1 MTNSQIAQTILQIA
15 EILDLLGE
23 DRFRVIAYERAA
35 STVRMLG
42 EDLSGIYKHGGI
54 KELEDI
60 EGVGESIALKIEEL
74 LKTGKLKYLEDLKK
88 KVPASEITFLQIP
101 GVGPKTAVK
110 LVKELKVKTI
120 EQLGKK
126 LQSKQAAK
134 YFQEKTR
141 QNILRGIEILK
152 RMGTRKLLTFAM
164 PIAQD
169 IVLALK
175 KHPEV
180 LQADA
185 VGSLRRWKETVGD
198 IDIIAASKTP
208 AKTIDFFVSQ
218 PNILQVLAK
227 GDTKATII
235 HQENIQIDLEILPK
249 EQYGSLLQHFTGS
262 KEHNIALRT
271 WAEKHGFS
279 LSEHGIKILQKG
291 REKLVLCP
299 QETDVYQT
307 LGMDYIAPELR
318 EDSGE
323 IQAALEHKLP
333 KLVEMA
339 DIKGDMHMHSSWSD
353 GFATIEQ
360 LVEKSIQLDYRYI
373 AIADHSIGLGVA
385 RGLGPE
391 RFFQRQEE
399 IEAVGKKYHQIKIL
413 SSAEVNIKADATLD
427 LPDSVL
433 EKLEIVTA
441 SIHSSFFQ
449 PQSQLTK
456 RLVAACRN
464 PHVDI
469 IGHPSGRILGQREPY
484 QVDWDEIFRQ
494 AAATQ
499 TALEISSFPN
509 RLDLKDSLC
518 RQAKN
523 FGVKFAINTDSH
535 QIEHLNLM
543 HFGVSVARR
552 GWLEKKDII
561 NSSNYSD
568 LEKWLSR

>member
-175 KHPEV
+175 KRPEV

-198 IDIIAASKTP
+198 
-208 AKTIDFFVSQ
+208 
-218 PNILQVLAK
+218 
-227 GDTKATII
+227 
-235 HQENIQIDLEILPK
+235 
-249 EQYGSLLQHFTGS
+249 
-262 KEHNIALRT
+262 
-271 WAEKHGFS
+271 
-279 LSEHGIKILQKG
+279 
-291 REKLVLCP
+291 
-299 QETDVYQT
+299 
-307 LGMDYIAPELR
+307 
-318 EDSGE
+318 
-323 IQAALEHKLP
+323 
-333 KLVEMA
+333 
-339 DIKGDMHMHSSWSD
+339 
-353 GFATIEQ
+353 
-360 LVEKSIQLDYRYI
+360 
-373 AIADHSIGLGVA
+373 
-385 RGLGPE
+385 
-391 RFFQRQEE
+391 
-399 IEAVGKKYHQIKIL
+399 
-413 SSAEVNIKADATLD
+413 
-427 LPDSVL
+427 
-433 EKLEIVTA
+433 
-441 SIHSSFFQ
+441 
-449 PQSQLTK
+449 
-456 RLVAACRN
+456 
-464 PHVDI
+464 
-469 IGHPSGRILGQREPY
+469 
-484 QVDWDEIFRQ
+484 
-494 AAATQ
+494 
-499 TALEISSFPN
+499 
-509 RLDLKDSLC
+509 
-518 RQAKN
+518 
-523 FGVKFAINTDSH
+523 
-535 QIEHLNLM
+535 
-543 HFGVSVARR
+543 
-552 GWLEKKDII
+552 
-561 NSSNYSD
+561 
-568 LEKWLSR
+568 